1 MKLHKALK
9 IKKNLVGEIT
19 KLKQQIKSKNS
30 YLEGSANSANFDLN
44 SIYLELQEKI
54 NKLLALKYAIHEAN
68 LEIQYKIFVLSE
80 TKALITFWN
89 EVNVIEG
96 KQTAGYAEKTIL
108 DYKVH
113 FNESERDNIIK
124 NLQLKVDA
132 IQEEID
138 TYNYNTEIAWDE
150 APKNE

>member
-68 LEIQYKIFVLSE
+68 LEIQSKIFVLSE

-89 EVNVIEG
+89 EMDVTEG
-96 KQTAGYAEKTIL
+96 KHAVGYSKDNVL
-108 DYKVH
+108 DYNVH
-113 FNESERDNIIK
+113 FTEAKRDNIVK
-124 NLQLKVDA
+124 ELQSKVDA